1 MYFANNHGMKDILI
15 VDDEKPFLLSLAEGL
30 GFYSRYFNVIT
41 AESAEKAMEI
51 LRTVVVDL
59 VVTDLKMPGT
69 SGFELVGYIKER
81 FLNIPVIVMTAFGD
95 RDVEQRLH
103 ELGIAGYL
111 EKPLD
116 LETVVTRILSVEKVS
131 ALPDVSR

>member
-1 MYFANNHGMKDILI
+1 M
-15 VDDEKPFLLSLAEGL
+15 DDEKPFLLSLAEGL

-41 AESAEKAMEI
+41 ADSAEKAREI
-51 LRTVVVDL
+51 LTTIVVDL

-69 SGFELVGYIKER
+69 SGFELVGYIKKR
-81 FLNIPVIVMTAFGD
+81 FPDIPVIVMTAFGD
-95 RDVEQRLH
+95 RDVERRLH

-116 LETVVTRILSVEKVS
+116 LETVVTRILSVEKVN
-131 ALPDVSR
+131 ALPNVSS